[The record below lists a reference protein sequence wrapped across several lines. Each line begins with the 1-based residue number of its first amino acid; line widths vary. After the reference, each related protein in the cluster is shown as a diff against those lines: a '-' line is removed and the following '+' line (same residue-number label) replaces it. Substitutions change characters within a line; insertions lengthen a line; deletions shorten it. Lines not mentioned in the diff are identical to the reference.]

1 MIKDRPTHLLNQPEY
16 KKLPST
22 PFHVD
27 FDALPELVR
36 KSFAI
41 RDGPGID
48 SRRAASFPTVELD
61 IVGPGGTF
69 AGFEHRL

>member
-1 MIKDRPTHLLNQPEY
+1 MIKDRPTHLLHQPEY

-36 KSFAI
+36 KSFAH
-41 RDGPGID
+41 P
-48 SRRAASFPTVELD
+48 
-61 IVGPGGTF
+61 
-69 AGFEHRL
+69 